1 MVPEGWLQ
9 QSIRVAPELAGQR
22 LDRFLQTRFTWR
34 SRAWVQ
40 ALVRNHALAIDG
52 RALKPAHIVRADET
66 ILIVFPPKPPPP
78 DEPPFEPTVLF
89 EDERLF
95 VLDKPAGL
103 PVHARGK
110 QRHRALIHLLRKR
123 FPDMGLDLA
132 HRLDRET
139 SGVLLFTK
147 DQRANGHVKEQLR
160 RGDVHKEYLTLTH
173 GIPAETEF
181 EVSLPLRPATRSAIR
196 MKMETHPFGLRSL
209 TEFTVRA
216 RFPALG
222 PEGHGRPMGR
232 AGFALVHARPRT
244 GRQHQIR
251 VHLDAVGFPV
261 VGDKIYGVPESVFLS
276 FDERGM
282 DADMMATLLLER
294 HALHAC
300 ATDFMHPST
309 GERLRVES
317 PLPEDMARF
326 LERITAGDDPCTSAG
341 AASAPSSS

>member
-1 MVPEGWLQ
+1 MPPSWLQEGWLQ

-22 LDRFLQTRFTWR
+22 LDRFLQARFTWR

-40 ALVRNHALAIDG
+40 SLVRSHTVAPDG
-52 RALKPAHIVRADET
+52 RPLKPAHIVRAGEV
-66 ILIVFPPKPPPP
+66 ILIVFPPKPLPA
-78 DEPPFEPTVLF
+78 DEPAFEPALLH

-123 FPDMGLDLA
+123 YPDLGLDLA

-139 SGVLLFTK
+139 SGVLLLTK
-147 DQRANGHVKEQLR
+147 DQRANAHLKEQLR
-160 RGDVHKEYLTLTH
+160 RGEVHKEYLTLTH
-173 GIPAETEF
+173 GIPDRAEF
-181 EVSLPLRPATRSAIR
+181 EVALPLRPAAKSAIR

-216 RFPALG
+216 RFPV
-222 PEGHGRPMGR
+222 PGH

-251 VHLDAVGFPV
+251 AHLDAVGYPV

-276 FDERGM
+276 FDARGM
-282 DADMMATLLLER
+282 DDEMMSTLLLER

-309 GERLRVES
+309 GERLRVDS
-317 PLPEDMARF
+317 PLPADMAGF
-326 LERITAGDDPCTSAG
+326 IESVTAGGDPCTSAG
-341 AASAPSSS
+341 AVSAPSPSPST